1 MIKAEDLVYEAERE
15 EFEILGNQ
23 YCYLC
28 EAPLTF
34 LEWSCNGG
42 ICDECW
48 DKEHSEFEIYDWG
61 DDDE

>member
-15 EFEILGNQ
+15 EFEI
-23 YCYLC
+23 Y
-28 EAPLTF
+28 
-34 LEWSCNGG
+34 GG